1 MDYLVTIWQAFISFL
16 AEYDSRKIATILQA
30 MDWQE
35 VLKDPRVWCAGVPA
49 LAYLLWKR
57 HFHAL
62 LLLVSLALFVMLV
75 MNTLPGPGQSIPLNK
90 ILTFI
95 GGSVALV
102 GVNLYFFLVRG

>member
-1 MDYLVTIWQAFISFL
+1 MDYLATIWQAFISFL
-16 AEYDSRKIATILQA
+16 AEYDTPKITSILQKL
-30 MDWQE
+30 DWQE
-35 VLKDPRVWCAGVPA
+35 VMQNPWVWFAGIPA
-49 LAYLLWKR
+49 LVYLLWKR

-62 LLLVSLALFVMLV
+62 LLIISLALFVALV
-75 MNTLPGPGQSIPLNK
+75 LNTLPGPGQAIPLNK